1 MEILVIS
8 ALLVLVLVAFFGA
21 RLLQQQSKEGFVSYM
36 LAPSNTSKKE
46 SMEGAPAGTDSLA
59 QFPNGQQALLDRTLD
74 VGLGNLGAAGCAA
87 IDQSR
92 ELELDG
98 QYVQRTN
105 NYRRQY
111 PDNCSAPLTEFVGSV
126 YKEKRD
132 VGLGVPCKGS
142 C

>member
-8 ALLVLVLVAFFGA
+8 ALLVLVLVAFFGSK
-21 RLLQQQSKEGFVSYM
+21 LQQSSKEGFVSYM
-36 LAPSNTSKKE
+36 LTPRSGSV
-46 SMEGAPAGTDSLA
+46 EGVGSDHLA
-59 QFPNGQQALLDRTLD
+59 AFPNGQQALLDRTLD
-74 VGLGNLGAAGCAA
+74 VGLGNLDAASCAA

-105 NYRRQY
+105 NYRRKY

-126 YKEKRD
+126 YKEKLD

>member
-8 ALLVLVLVAFFGA
+8 ALLVLILVAFFGSQ
-21 RLLQQQSKEGFVSYM
+21 LLNQQSKEGFVSYL
-36 LAPSNTSKKE
+36 LAPSGQKE
-46 SMEGAPAGTDSLA
+46 SMEAAGPDSLA
-59 QFPNGQQALLDRTLD
+59 AFPNGQQALLDRTLD
-74 VGLGNLGAAGCAA
+74 VGLGTLGAAGCAA

>member
-1 MEILVIS
+1 
-8 ALLVLVLVAFFGA
+8 VAFFITQLKG
-21 RLLQQQSKEGFVSYM
+21 LTKEGFVSYL
-36 LAPSNTSKKE
+36 LAPSSKKE
-46 SMEGAPAGTDSLA
+46 SIEGVMSDGLQD
-59 QFPNGQQALLDRTLD
+59 FPNGQQVLLDRTLD

-111 PDNCSAPLTEFVGSV
+111 PDNCSALLTEFVGSV

-132 VGLGVPCKGS
+132 VGLGVPCKGR

>member
-8 ALLVLVLVAFFGA
+8 ALLVLVLVAFFG
-21 RLLQQQSKEGFVSYM
+21 RQLLNQQSKECFVSYM
-36 LAPSNTSKKE
+36 LSPSGKKE
-46 SMEGAPAGTDSLA
+46 SIEGSPAETDSLA
-59 QFPNGQQALLDRTLD
+59 TFPNGQQALLDRTLD

-132 VGLGVPCKGS
+132 VGLGVPCKGR

>member
-8 ALLVLVLVAFFGA
+8 ALLVLIIVAFFIT
-21 RLLQQQSKEGFVSYM
+21 RLKGVTKEGFVSYL
-36 LAPSNTSKKE
+36 LAPSGGGSST
-46 SMEGAPAGTDSLA
+46 MEGIMNDEL
-59 QFPNGQQALLDRTLD
+59 QEFPNGQQVLLDRTLD

-132 VGLGVPCKGS
+132 VGLGVPCKGL

>member
-8 ALLVLVLVAFFGA
+8 ALLVLVLVAFFGS
-21 RLLQQQSKEGFVSYM
+21 RLQQCNEGFVSYL
-36 LAPSNTSKKE
+36 LAPADRHKGIEAT
-46 SMEGAPAGTDSLA
+46 PAGTEGLA
-59 QFPNGQQALLDRTLD
+59 AFPNGQQAILERTLD
-74 VGLGNLGAAGCAA
+74 VGLGNLGAASCAA

-92 ELELDG
+92 DLELGG

-126 YKEKRD
+126 YKEKLD

>member
-8 ALLVLVLVAFFGA
+8 ALLVLVVITFFMN
-21 RLLQQQSKEGFVSYM
+21 QMKSTCSKEGFVSYL
-36 LAPSNTSKKE
+36 LAPGKYHGSV
-46 SMEGAPAGTDSLA
+46 EGVGADSL
-59 QFPNGQQALLDRTLD
+59 QEFPNGQQALLDRTLD

-111 PDNCSAPLTEFVGSV
+111 PDNCSAPLTEFVGSI

-132 VGLGVPCKGS
+132 VGLGVPCKGR

>member
-1 MEILVIS
+1 MIS
-8 ALLVLVLVAFFGA
+8 ALLILILVAFFITQLKG
-21 RLLQQQSKEGFVSYM
+21 LTKEGFVSYL
-36 LAPSNTSKKE
+36 LAPSQKIPGGGI
-46 SMEGAPAGTDSLA
+46 EGVMDDGLQD
-59 QFPNGQQALLDRTLD
+59 FPNGQQVLLDRTLD
-74 VGLGNLGAAGCAA
+74 VGLGNLGAAECAA

-132 VGLGVPCKGS
+132 VGLGVPCKGR

>member
-8 ALLVLVLVAFFGA
+8 ALLVLIVVSFFIT
-21 RLLQQQSKEGFVSYM
+21 RLQGVTKEGFVSYL
-36 LAPSNTSKKE
+36 LAPSQKSDGAGV
-46 SMEGAPAGTDSLA
+46 EGIMDDGLQD
-59 QFPNGQQALLDRTLD
+59 FPNGQQVLLDRTLD

-92 ELELDG
+92 QLELDG

-126 YKEKRD
+126 YKEKHD
-132 VGLGVPCKGS
+132 VGLGVPCKGR

>member
-8 ALLVLVLVAFFGA
+8 ALLVLVLVAFFGS
-21 RLLQQQSKEGFVSYM
+21 RLLQQSKEGFVSY
-36 LAPSNTSKKE
+36 LLTPSSSSKKE
-46 SMEGAPAGTDSLA
+46 SIEGTPAGTDSLA
-59 QFPNGQQALLDRTLD
+59 GFPNGQQVLLDRTLD

-111 PDNCSAPLTEFVGSV
+111 TDNCSAPLTEFVGSV

-132 VGLGVPCKGS
+132 VGLGVPCKGR

>member
-1 MEILVIS
+1 MIS
-8 ALLVLVLVAFFGA
+8 ALLILILVAFFITQLKG
-21 RLLQQQSKEGFVSYM
+21 LTKEGFVSYL
-36 LAPSNTSKKE
+36 LAPSQKIPGGGI
-46 SMEGAPAGTDSLA
+46 EGVMDDRL
-59 QFPNGQQALLDRTLD
+59 QDFPNGQQVLLDRTLD

-132 VGLGVPCKGS
+132 VGLGVPCKGR

>member
-8 ALLVLVLVAFFGA
+8 ALLILILVAFFIT
-21 RLLQQQSKEGFVSYM
+21 RLQSVTKEGFVSYL
-36 LAPSNTSKKE
+36 LAPSSKKE
-46 SMEGAPAGTDSLA
+46 SIEGVMSDDL
-59 QFPNGQQALLDRTLD
+59 QDFPNGQQVLLDRNLD
-74 VGLGNLGAAGCAA
+74 VGLGTLDAASCAA

-132 VGLGVPCKGS
+132 VGLGVPCKGR

>member
-8 ALLVLVLVAFFGA
+8 AMLVLVIVAFFGYQ
-21 RLLQQQSKEGFVSYM
+21 LLNQQSKEGFVSYL
-36 LAPSNTSKKE
+36 LAPSSKKE
-46 SMEGAPAGTDSLA
+46 SVEGNPKGIDGLAP
-59 QFPNGQQALLDRTLD
+59 FPNGQQAILDRTLD

-92 ELELDG
+92 ELEIDG

-105 NYRRQY
+105 NYQRQY

-132 VGLGVPCKGS
+132 VGLGVPCKGR

>member
-1 MEILVIS
+1 MIS
-8 ALLVLVLVAFFGA
+8 ALLVLVLVAFFG
-21 RLLQQQSKEGFVSYM
+21 RQLLNQQSKEGFVSYL
-36 LAPSNTSKKE
+36 LAPGQKE
-46 SMEGAPAGTDSLA
+46 SIEGAGPDSMA
-59 QFPNGQQALLDRTLD
+59 AFPNGQQALLDRNLD

-111 PDNCSAPLTEFVGSV
+111 PDNCSAPLTEFVGSI

-132 VGLGVPCKGS
+132 VGLGVPCKGK

>member
-8 ALLVLVLVAFFGA
+8 ALLVLIIVAFFIT
-21 RLLQQQSKEGFVSYM
+21 RLKGVTKEGFVSYL
-36 LAPSNTSKKE
+36 LAPSGSGSST
-46 SMEGAPAGTDSLA
+46 MEGIMNDDL
-59 QFPNGQQALLDRTLD
+59 QEFPNGQQVLLDRTLD

-132 VGLGVPCKGS
+132 VGLGVPCKGR

>member
-8 ALLVLVLVAFFGA
+8 ALLILILVAFFITQLKG
-21 RLLQQQSKEGFVSYM
+21 LTKEGFVSYL
-36 LAPSNTSKKE
+36 LAPSQKIPGGGI
-46 SMEGAPAGTDSLA
+46 EGVMDDGLQD
-59 QFPNGQQALLDRTLD
+59 FPNGQQVLLDRTLD
-74 VGLGNLGAAGCAA
+74 VGLGNLGAAECAA

-132 VGLGVPCKGS
+132 VGLGVPCKGR

>member
-8 ALLVLVLVAFFGA
+8 ALLVLILVAFFITQLKG
-21 RLLQQQSKEGFVSYM
+21 LTKEGFVSYLM
-36 LAPSNTSKKE
+36 PPSQKIPGGGI
-46 SMEGAPAGTDSLA
+46 EGIMGSGDDL
-59 QFPNGQQALLDRTLD
+59 QDFPNGQQVLLDRNLD
-74 VGLGNLGAAGCAA
+74 VGLGTLDAASCAA

-92 ELELDG
+92 EMELGG

-132 VGLGVPCKGS
+132 VGLGVPCKGR

>member
-8 ALLVLVLVAFFGA
+8 ALLILILVAFFITQLKG
-21 RLLQQQSKEGFVSYM
+21 LTKEGFVSYL
-36 LAPSNTSKKE
+36 LAPSQKIPGNGI
-46 SMEGAPAGTDSLA
+46 EGVMSDGLQD
-59 QFPNGQQALLDRTLD
+59 FPNGQQVLLDRTLD

-132 VGLGVPCKGS
+132 VGLGVPCKGR

>member
-8 ALLVLVLVAFFGA
+8 ALLVLILVAFFG
-21 RLLQQQSKEGFVSYM
+21 RQLLNQQSKEGFVSYL
-36 LAPSNTSKKE
+36 LAPGKSI
-46 SMEGAPAGTDSLA
+46 EGTGQDSLA
-59 QFPNGQQALLDRTLD
+59 TFPNGQQALLDRTLD

-111 PDNCSAPLTEFVGSV
+111 PDNCSAPLTEFVGSI

-132 VGLGVPCKGS
+132 VGLGVPCKGK

>member
-8 ALLVLVLVAFFGA
+8 ALLVLVLVAFFG
-21 RLLQQQSKEGFVSYM
+21 RQLLNQQNKEGFVSY
-36 LAPSNTSKKE
+36 LLSSGQKE
-46 SMEGAPAGTDSLA
+46 SIEGSPAETDSLA
-59 QFPNGQQALLDRTLD
+59 TFPNGQQALLDRTLD

>member
-8 ALLVLVLVAFFGA
+8 ALLVLVLVAFFG
-21 RLLQQQSKEGFVSYM
+21 RQLLNQQSKEGFVSYL
-36 LAPSNTSKKE
+36 LAPGKSI
-46 SMEGAPAGTDSLA
+46 EGSPAGTDSLA
-59 QFPNGQQALLDRTLD
+59 TFPTGQQALLDRTLD

-111 PDNCSAPLTEFVGSV
+111 PDNCSAPLTEFVGSI

-132 VGLGVPCKGS
+132 VGLGVPCKGR

>member
-8 ALLVLVLVAFFGA
+8 ALLVLILVAFFIT
-21 RLLQQQSKEGFVSYM
+21 RLRCSMKEGCVSYL
-36 LAPSNTSKKE
+36 LAPSSKKE
-46 SMEGAPAGTDSLA
+46 GIEGVMGDDL
-59 QFPNGQQALLDRTLD
+59 QDFPNGQQVLLDRNLD
-74 VGLGNLGAAGCAA
+74 VGLGTLDAASCAA

-111 PDNCSAPLTEFVGSV
+111 PDTCSAPFTEFVGSV

-132 VGLGVPCKGS
+132 VGLGVPCKGK

>member
-8 ALLVLVLVAFFGA
+8 ALLVLILGAFFITQLKG
-21 RLLQQQSKEGFVSYM
+21 LTKEGFVSYL
-36 LAPSNTSKKE
+36 LAPSGSTTI
-46 SMEGAPAGTDSLA
+46 EGVMDDGLQD
-59 QFPNGQQALLDRTLD
+59 FPNGQQVLLDRTLD

-92 ELELDG
+92 QLELDG

-126 YKEKRD
+126 YKEKHD
-132 VGLGVPCKGS
+132 VGLGVPCKGR

>member
-8 ALLVLVLVAFFGA
+8 ALLVLIIVAFFIT
-21 RLLQQQSKEGFVSYM
+21 RLKGVTKEGFVSYL
-36 LAPSNTSKKE
+36 LAPSGS
-46 SMEGAPAGTDSLA
+46 SSSAIEGVTGGDGL
-59 QFPNGQQALLDRTLD
+59 QDFPNGQQVLLDRNLD

-132 VGLGVPCKGS
+132 VGLGVPCKGR

>member
-8 ALLVLVLVAFFGA
+8 ALLILILVAFFITQLKG
-21 RLLQQQSKEGFVSYM
+21 LTKEGFVSYL
-36 LAPSNTSKKE
+36 LAPSSKKE
-46 SMEGAPAGTDSLA
+46 SIEGVMGDGL
-59 QFPNGQQALLDRTLD
+59 QDFPNGQQVLLDRTLD

-92 ELELDG
+92 QLELDG

-132 VGLGVPCKGS
+132 VGLGVPCKGR

>member
-8 ALLVLVLVAFFGA
+8 ALLVLIIVAFFIT
-21 RLLQQQSKEGFVSYM
+21 RLKGVTKEGFVSYL
-36 LAPSNTSKKE
+36 LAPSGSSGSST
-46 SMEGAPAGTDSLA
+46 MEGIMNDDL
-59 QFPNGQQALLDRTLD
+59 QEFPNGQQVLLDRTLD

-111 PDNCSAPLTEFVGSV
+111 PDTCSAPFTEFVGSV

-132 VGLGVPCKGS
+132 VGLGVPCKGR

>member
-8 ALLVLVLVAFFGA
+8 ALLILILVAFFIT
-21 RLLQQQSKEGFVSYM
+21 RLRGSMKEGFVTYL
-36 LAPSNTSKKE
+36 LAPSQKSDATGI
-46 SMEGAPAGTDSLA
+46 EGVMGDDL
-59 QFPNGQQALLDRTLD
+59 QDFPNGQQVLLDRNLD
-74 VGLGNLGAAGCAA
+74 VGLGTLDAASCAA

-111 PDNCSAPLTEFVGSV
+111 PDTCSAPFTEFVGSV

-132 VGLGVPCKGS
+132 VGLGVPCKGR

>member
-8 ALLVLVLVAFFGA
+8 ALLILILVAFFITQLKG
-21 RLLQQQSKEGFVSYM
+21 LTKEGFVSYL
-36 LAPSNTSKKE
+36 LAPSSGG
-46 SMEGAPAGTDSLA
+46 SSAIEGIMDDGLQD
-59 QFPNGQQALLDRTLD
+59 FPNGQQVLLDRTLD

-132 VGLGVPCKGS
+132 VGLGVPCKGR